1 LHPRW
6 EEFMVARNFLC
17 TLILGFSPVVI
28 LAAAPPQVE
37 NRVPVF
43 PLGEEYR
50 EAWPPQPVTA
60 APAPKPGAAK
70 PVDCEMLLRS
80 WLGLFGPFDL
90 LLRSLNFDAIGR
102 HCVR

>member
-1 LHPRW
+1 MLS
-6 EEFMVARNFLC
+6 RNLLC

-50 EAWPPQPVTA
+50 EAWPPQPAITP
-60 APAPKPGAAK
+60 PAPKPGAGK
-70 PVDCEMLLRS
+70 QVDCEALLRS

-90 LLRSLNFDAIGR
+90 LLRSPEF
-102 HCVR
+102 